1 MRENKH
7 ENIIKF
13 SEITTEWVLVAHTLV
28 THAPCAVPAFSYF
41 DLSLAAVARASDLT
55 VSVAVDALVVLVL
68 NDRVVENDDEKE
80 DPSPRPRVV
89 R

>member
-1 MRENKH
+1 M
-7 ENIIKF
+7 
-13 SEITTEWVLVAHTLV
+13 VLVAHTLV

-55 VSVAVDALVVLVL
+55 VSVAVELVVVVL
-68 NDRVVENDDEKE
+68 NDRVVENVDEKE